1 MGVAAHVDAG
11 KTTFSESLMY
21 YSKSIRKK
29 GRVDHQNSHLDTHFL
44 EKKRGITIFTDQA
57 ILRYKVDQL
66 N

>member
-1 MGVAAHVDAG
+1 
-11 KTTFSESLMY
+11 MY